1 MKVKITGPIFMVVC
15 YVTLKGMYKEHL
27 RGSLV
32 SRGSICMV
40 KRLAMSN
47 CKAAFYPQV
56 TGEIQE
62 EGRF

>member
-1 MKVKITGPIFMVVC
+1 
-15 YVTLKGMYKEHL
+15 MYGKAF
-27 RGSLV
+27 
-32 SRGSICMV
+32 
-40 KRLAMSN
+40 AMSN